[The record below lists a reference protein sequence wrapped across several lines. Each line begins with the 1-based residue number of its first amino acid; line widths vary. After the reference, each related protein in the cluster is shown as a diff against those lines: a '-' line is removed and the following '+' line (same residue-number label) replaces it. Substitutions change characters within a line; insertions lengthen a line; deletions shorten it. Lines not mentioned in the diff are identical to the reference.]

1 VSIERL
7 FVRLIGLLREV
18 GRVKPVAQTET
29 VCSYE
34 LSVGKDVYS
43 VRVAKL

>member
-7 FVRLIGLLREV
+7 FVRMLGLLREV
-18 GRVKPVAQTET
+18 GRVKPIAQTKA

-34 LSVGKDVYS
+34 LSVGKDNYS
-43 VRVAKL
+43 VRIEKL